1 MQYTSYEL
9 LWLFFIYSVLGWAVG
24 VVIAAVKRKKF
35 VNTGVL
41 SLPMC
46 PVYGFGAVLN
56 AIFLTDLKSAPVFL
70 AIGGAVLS
78 SFLVVATGVVLEHI
92 FHRKWWDY
100 SEKKLGF
107 GYITIPLLLL
117 YGAAAL
123 GELYFGNPLL
133 LRLVHFIPHGLGK
146 IVLLIV
152 GVLFSIDLS
161 GALAVVW
168 KWRRHIN
175 RVANLT
181 ENMQMLSDSFE
192 DVITRTVRKRLE
204 KSYPNIE
211 TEKILDARRNEKEAE
226 KTKFAEGLSL
236 IHI

>member
-78 SFLVVATGVVLEHI
+78 SFLVVVTGVVLEHI
-92 FHRKWWDY
+92 F
-100 SEKKLGF
+100 
-107 GYITIPLLLL
+107 
-117 YGAAAL
+117 
-123 GELYFGNPLL
+123 
-133 LRLVHFIPHGLGK
+133 
-146 IVLLIV
+146 
-152 GVLFSIDLS
+152 
-161 GALAVVW
+161 
-168 KWRRHIN
+168 
-175 RVANLT
+175 T
-181 ENMQMLSDSFE
+181 ENGGITVKRSWDSVTLRF
-192 DVITRTVRKRLE
+192 RFCCCTVQQPWENCILE
-204 KSYPNIE
+204 
-211 TEKILDARRNEKEAE
+211 
-226 KTKFAEGLSL
+226 
-236 IHI
+236 IHCS

>member
-56 AIFLTDLKSAPVFL
+56 AIFLADLKSAPVFL

-78 SFLVVATGVVLEHI
+78 SFLVVVTGVVLEHI

-107 GYITIPLLLL
+107 GYITVSLLLL
-117 YGAAAL
+117 YGAAAP
-123 GELYFGNPLL
+123 G
-133 LRLVHFIPHGLGK
+133 
-146 IVLLIV
+146 
-152 GVLFSIDLS
+152 
-161 GALAVVW
+161 
-168 KWRRHIN
+168 
-175 RVANLT
+175 
-181 ENMQMLSDSFE
+181 
-192 DVITRTVRKRLE
+192 RTVFRKSAALKACTFYSAWPWKNSAFDRWRVV
-204 KSYPNIE
+204 S
-211 TEKILDARRNEKEAE
+211 D
-226 KTKFAEGLSL
+226 
-236 IHI
+236 